1 MEYNELQDL
10 CEKLSEYTRISNDEV
25 SEVCDYLIE
34 ISNYT
39 YVLSEEFIKSL
50 TNEIKSQLKNYMD
63 NSEIVERKE
72 TLERV
77 TKELIWT

>member
-10 CEKLSEYTRISNDEV
+10 CEKLREYTRISNDEV

-63 NSEIVERKE
+63 NSEIIERKE